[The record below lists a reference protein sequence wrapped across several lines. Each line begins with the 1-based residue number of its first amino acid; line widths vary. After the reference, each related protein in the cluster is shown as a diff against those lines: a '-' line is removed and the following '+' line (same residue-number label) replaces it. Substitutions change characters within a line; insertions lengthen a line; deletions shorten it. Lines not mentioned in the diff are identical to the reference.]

1 MAEAIIVSLLSVN
14 WIVPVMLRIIMATT
28 PKKQTAVKYRDKLY
42 RFDFRVILRYIGKMT
57 YIASKECQ
65 RYKKASDN

>member
-1 MAEAIIVSLLSVN
+1 
-14 WIVPVMLRIIMATT
+14 MATT
-28 PKKQTAVKYRDKLY
+28 PKKQTALNTVTNFIV
-42 RFDFRVILRYIGKMT
+42 FDFRVILRYIGKMT